1 MSRADQNHL
10 TELQM
15 GCNADRNVLSVRT
28 YADGTAYI
36 TLSSPNGWS
45 NFDTTLGQTIQL
57 RDFLNRHIDELA
69 LKQTGS
75 LAQRAS
81 DDPAQ
86 LAAVEEVPARPPIEV
101 RLPSINGQEYDPL
114 AVADFL
120 AQCVE
125 MLGQQGV
132 SVVHDQ
138 QVLSREQAEKILT
151 QPPAWAEGKT
161 QIPFNPDRYKKD

>member
-1 MSRADQNHL
+1 MTQPISEMQFAREGDRRTLTVCSYDDGSTMAFILDSSRSMKVPL
-10 TELQM
+10 
-15 GCNADRNVLSVRT
+15 
-28 YADGTAYI
+28 
-36 TLSSPNGWS
+36 
-45 NFDTTLGQTIQL
+45 TLGQTIQL
-57 RDFLNRHIDELA
+57 RDFLNRHIDGLA
-69 LKQTGS
+69 LQQIGS
-75 LAQRAS
+75 LAERAS

-86 LAAVEEVPARPPIEV
+86 LASVEEIPARPSIEV

-114 AVADFL
+114 AVADFR

-138 QVLSREQAEKILT
+138 QVLSREQAEKILS

-161 QIPFNPDRYKKD
+161 HIPFNPDRYKK